1 MEDLVCPWTCPTC
14 GLPSLLEDGSCSN
27 DQCEDYEE

>member
-1 MEDLVCPWTCPTC
+1 MEDLVCPTC